1 MSQLIAN
8 QQKSQLLKN
17 SKLAK
22 LISPGVFLCVK
33 KTKRSDKLFIATANY
48 GYLKKNNKLVED
60 AEFVNYV
67 SNEDSPFTY
76 IHDIVQLTPSMNAT
90 KTPNGYANI
99 AASQYTKEPLKFA
112 VLTNFGIIIYQFRT
126 PDQILKSLKDEV
138 IENFIEENGY
148 EETCS
153 TLLYLAC
160 SYGQYSTNDI
170 YKRKA
175 QILFSTCGNGARFN
189 DTTQLTLLALIPHY
203 QLNVASTSH
212 PTVDQVVLSDRFY
225 GTCLLVSRLLR
236 DIWQKKV
243 FSPLKDINVTPSGDV
258 EIASIKESKLLIQGL
273 NIDKKQVEFF
283 IGSIIVLIDFFM
295 ENGSNIQGLNAPN
308 YSSDPN
314 QFESEVCLRAELL
327 PSRLLS
333 NL

>member
-8 QQKSQLLKN
+8 QQKSLLLKN
-17 SKLAK
+17 SKFAK
-22 LISPGVFLCVK
+22 IISPGVFLCVK

-90 KTPNGYANI
+90 NTPNGYANI

-112 VLTNFGIIIYQFRT
+112 ILTNFGITIYQFRT

-189 DTTQLTLLALIPHY
+189 DTTQLSLLALIPHY
-203 QLNVASTSH
+203 QVNVASPIH

-236 DIWQKKV
+236 DIWQKRCSV
-243 FSPLKDINVTPSGDV
+243 H
-258 EIASIKESKLLIQGL
+258 
-273 NIDKKQVEFF
+273 
-283 IGSIIVLIDFFM
+283 
-295 ENGSNIQGLNAPN
+295 
-308 YSSDPN
+308 
-314 QFESEVCLRAELL
+314 
-327 PSRLLS
+327 
-333 NL
+333 